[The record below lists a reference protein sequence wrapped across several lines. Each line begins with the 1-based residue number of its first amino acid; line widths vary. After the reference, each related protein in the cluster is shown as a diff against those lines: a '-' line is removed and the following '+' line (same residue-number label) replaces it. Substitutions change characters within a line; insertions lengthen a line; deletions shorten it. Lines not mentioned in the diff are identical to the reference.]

1 MDDVNKLVRR
11 YTKRCVPVRRVSED
25 ERMGGLVI
33 HKRSEMLNNPIER
46 DTHILGSLKVSDD
59 WDETVIGYDSKDA
72 SRSKSKGCCIR
83 GWRGARSGIQ

>member
-1 MDDVNKLVRR
+1 MNKLVRR